1 MPNQAIFFFV
11 ELQQKI
17 LENIFI
23 IPKINTKTTLILT
36 PYFFFITSCC
46 KINIICCNVCIY
58 VSTNIIYT
66 TSQTYY
72 TDVESF
78 FI

>member
-23 IPKINTKTTLILT
+23 IPKINTKTTLIDSL
-36 PYFFFITSCC
+36 FFLSHHVAKLILYVVT
-46 KINIICCNVCIY
+46 Y
-58 VSTNIIYT
+58 VSM
-66 TSQTYY
+66 
-72 TDVESF
+72 
-78 FI
+78 